1 MIFLPQ
7 KTNAGPCIYNNPF
20 VPACNFKTSRVS
32 TIFDGIWSGQGMLPQ
47 VPQNLRR
54 MEEVLDIKDMC
65 NCWDNY
71 TILQVSL
78 SLN

>member
-1 MIFLPQ
+1 MIFLP
-7 KTNAGPCIYNNPF
+7 KRRMP
-20 VPACNFKTSRVS
+20 VPASIIILLCPHVISKQVVFPPYLMVS
-32 TIFDGIWSGQGMLPQ
+32 GPGQGMLPR

-71 TILQVSL
+71 TILQDSL